1 MCCVSPHEKSMKPI
15 KGLVLIVI
23 GILWWFTN
31 AGLLDA
37 GFWDWLLPV
46 LVIALGLKM
55 VVIASCQCKA
65 CTECQDEKEMAKPVA
80 NGKKK

>member
-1 MCCVSPHEKSMKPI
+1 MKPV

-31 AGLLDA
+31 AGLLDGA
-37 GFWDWLLPV
+37 FWDWLLPV

-55 VVIASCQCKA
+55 VVLASCQCEA
-65 CTECQDEKEMAKPVA
+65 CRECKDEKMETKSQ
-80 NGKKK
+80 KK